1 MINEGVSCIESSV
14 LLKKS
19 RLFLLSFPSH
29 GLPLTLF
36 DILLIDIIDYFL
48 IMASFD
54 SNRIIVPGDLIGNKE
69 EGKSGTGTFLFQKT
83 EIRASVVGSI
93 ITEKKDQQ
101 ADGEGKSNRPR
112 VNVIPSNGKM
122 LARNY
127 VLNVDD
133 VVYAR
138 VIRTNYNQAYVDI
151 LCIGDI
157 ELPTP
162 LKGVIR
168 REDIRETEVDKV
180 VVQEF
185 FKSMDIVRATVVS
198 LGDSKYYFLST
209 AKNDMGVVL
218 PKGKDKFI

>member
-1 MINEGVSCIESSV
+1 
-14 LLKKS
+14 
-19 RLFLLSFPSH
+19 
-29 GLPLTLF
+29 
-36 DILLIDIIDYFL
+36 
-48 IMASFD
+48 MATFT
-54 SNRIIVPGDLIGNKE
+54 SNQIVIPGDLIGNKE
-69 EGKSGTGTFLFQKT
+69 DGKSGTGTFLFQKT

-93 ITEKKDQQ
+93 ITEKKEIQ
-101 ADGEGKSNRPR
+101 AEDAKSNRPR
-112 VNVIPSNGKM
+112 VNVIPVNGKM

-157 ELPTP
+157 ELPSP

-180 VVQEF
+180 VVQDF
-185 FKSMDIVRATVVS
+185 FKSMDIVRAIVVS